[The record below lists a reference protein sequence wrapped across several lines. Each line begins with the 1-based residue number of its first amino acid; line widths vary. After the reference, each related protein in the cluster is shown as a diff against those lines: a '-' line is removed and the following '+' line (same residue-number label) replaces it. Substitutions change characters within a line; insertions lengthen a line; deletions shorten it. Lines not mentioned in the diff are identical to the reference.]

1 MKYDI
6 AIVGA
11 GIVGLATAYKLTKAN
26 PNLRIAV
33 IEKEKAVG
41 LHQTGNNSGVIHSGI
56 YYKPGS
62 LKALNCKKGYEE
74 LLVFVKEHGI
84 AYDICGKIIVATDT
98 SELTALDNI
107 FKRGLE
113 NGLQGIRKIKPDE
126 VKTIEPYVKS
136 VEAIWVPQTGI
147 IDFPAMARKYAEL
160 VENQGHSI
168 FFNRKVRGISTIKG
182 TIIVH
187 TEGGDIETKLLIN
200 CGGLHADTLAKM
212 TEPDTDIQILPFRGE
227 YYELKKEKQYLV
239 NNLIYPVPNP
249 NFPFL
254 GVHFTR
260 MIHGG
265 IEAGPNAVLAF
276 KREGYNRKDINFKE
290 LLGTIQHAGFRKIA
304 VKYWR
309 EGLDE
314 MYRSYSKRAF
324 VKALQKLIPD
334 IQLDDVTEGG
344 AGVRAQACDSKGNLI
359 DDFLILENDN
369 IINVCNAPSPAATAS
384 LAIGETIAHKALARF
399 GRY

>member
-1 MKYDI
+1 MKYDVV
-6 AIVGA
+6 IVGA
-11 GIVGLATAYKLTKAN
+11 GIVGLATAYKITQAQPK
-26 PNLRIAV
+26 LRIAV
-33 IEKEKAVG
+33 IEKERAVA

-74 LLVFVKEHGI
+74 LLVFAKEHGI
-84 AYDICGKIIVATDT
+84 AHDICGKVIVATDK

-107 FKRGLE
+107 FKRGIE
-113 NGLQGIRKIKPDE
+113 NGLQGIRKISPDE
-126 VKTIEPYVKS
+126 VKNIEPYVKS
-136 VEAIWVPQTGI
+136 VEGIWVPQTGI

-160 VENQGHSI
+160 IENQGHSI
-168 FFNRKVRGISTIKG
+168 FFNRKVIKISPNKDATI
-182 TIIVH
+182 VC

-200 CGGLHADTLAKM
+200 CGGLQADTLAKM
-212 TEPDTDIQILPFRGE
+212 TRPKTDIQILPFRGE

-239 NNLIYPVPNP
+239 KNLIYPVPNP

-276 KREGYNRKDINFKE
+276 KREGYNRKDFNIKE
-290 LLGTIQHAGFRKIA
+290 LGATLLHPGFRKIA

-314 MYRSYSKRAF
+314 MYRSYSKQAF

-334 IQLDDVTEGG
+334 IQMEDVREGG
-344 AGVRAQACDSKGNLI
+344 AGVRAQACDAAGNLI
-359 DDFLILENDN
+359 DDFLILEHDK
-369 IINVCNAPSPAATAS
+369 IIDVCNAPSPAATAS
-384 LAIGETIAHKALARF
+384 LAIGETIAQRALARL
-399 GRY
+399 